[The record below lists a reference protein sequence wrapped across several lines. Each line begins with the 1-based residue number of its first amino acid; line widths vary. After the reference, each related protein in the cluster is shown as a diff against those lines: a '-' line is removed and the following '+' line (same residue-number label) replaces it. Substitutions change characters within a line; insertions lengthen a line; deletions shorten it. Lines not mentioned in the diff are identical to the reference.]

1 MPNKI
6 PTTDSASMPGYDENV
21 KRRDA
26 LELDRLETELNHAKA
41 VTHEI
46 RVSVVIKQVAV
57 GVGILVVLVL
67 FAVLGFAICRAIW
80 MPSGFRIDNVAVAIA
95 LIVAPITSITAI
107 VIALFIGAFRK
118 FNERD
123 IQTAGRRISEVVMKT
138 SGNLPGS

>member
-1 MPNKI
+1 MPSKI
-6 PTTDSASMPGYDENV
+6 PATDSASMPGYDENV

-46 RVSVVIKQVAV
+46 RASVVVKQVAV
-57 GVGILVVLVL
+57 GVGIFVVLVL
-67 FAVLGFAICRAIW
+67 FAVLGFAICCAIW
-80 MPSGFRIDNVAVAIA
+80 MPSGFRIDNFAVAIA

-118 FNERD
+118 FD
-123 IQTAGRRISEVVMKT
+123 
-138 SGNLPGS
+138 

>member
-1 MPNKI
+1 MPSKI
-6 PTTDSASMPGYDENV
+6 PATDSASMPGYDENV

-46 RVSVVIKQVAV
+46 RASVVIKQIAV
-57 GVGILVVLVL
+57 GVGIFVVLVL
-67 FAVLGFAICRAIW
+67 FAVLGFAIW

-123 IQTAGRRISEVVMKT
+123 IQTAGRRISDVVMKT